1 MKKSL
6 FKISHMDCPSEEKLI
21 RMKLDGMEG
30 INGLDFNLSD
40 RQLTVYHTSDPI
52 ILEQAIQELNLG
64 GKRIA
69 TEETETAPQKQN
81 TEQKKLL
88 WTVLLINFAFFLIE
102 IVYGWI
108 SGSMGLVADSL
119 DMLADAF
126 VYGIS
131 LLAVGAA
138 ISRKKN
144 VARIA
149 GYFQLLLAL
158 AGFAEIIRRFMGK
171 GMLPDPQIMI
181 TISLFALAANAICL
195 YLLQKS
201 ESKEEA
207 HMKASLIFTSNDVII
222 NLGVV
227 IAGLLVT
234 WTSSPLPDLI
244 IGAIIFIVVV
254 RGALLILKVSK

>member
-40 RQLTVYHTSDPI
+40 RQLTVYHTTDPI

-158 AGFAEIIRRFMGK
+158 AGFAEIIRRFMGN
-171 GMLPDPQIMI
+171 GMLPDPQTMI

>member
-1 MKKSL
+1 
-6 FKISHMDCPSEEKLI
+6 
-21 RMKLDGMEG
+21 
-30 INGLDFNLSD
+30 
-40 RQLTVYHTSDPI
+40 
-52 ILEQAIQELNLG
+52 
-64 GKRIA
+64 
-69 TEETETAPQKQN
+69 
-81 TEQKKLL
+81 
-88 WTVLLINFAFFLIE
+88 
-102 IVYGWI
+102 
-108 SGSMGLVADSL
+108 MGLVADSL

-158 AGFAEIIRRFMGK
+158 AGFAEIIRRFLGN
-171 GMLPDPQIMI
+171 GMLPDPQTMI